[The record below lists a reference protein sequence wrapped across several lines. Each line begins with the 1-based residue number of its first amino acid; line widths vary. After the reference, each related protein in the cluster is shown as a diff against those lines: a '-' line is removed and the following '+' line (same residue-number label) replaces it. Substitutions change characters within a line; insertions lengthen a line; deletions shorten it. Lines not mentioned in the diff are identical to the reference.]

1 MFVRF
6 PSSQWRPGAQQRQL
20 PTGKQ
25 LRSRESHWRVWLW
38 IGAIKKNIFFATLS
52 CTRIFRNCGNLDL
65 FSSKSVELSFIWLS
79 EDRGLLPLYE
89 SIEAKSYLI
98 GGKIS
103 KSVLS
108 KVEWVDASIGL
119 QDNFFFSPLLSKT
132 PDRCAPW
139 SARHLNSRS
148 QNGDSEEM
156 VIVLMQARNPPPPRR
171 TRTPCWT
178 SPWTPPRTPSSR
190 GVPGWT
196 PPSGWLSTTTPSSS
210 PSNSITDWPG
220 VIWSAFY
227 TKFSFQVSP
236 LLAKLIKV
244 RTLFQMCTN
253 MCGLCLALF
262 CGQNF
267 EATSIDI
274 CVCQLRPSIPR
285 WVQNFLCVEASTEQV
300 DSAGG
305 GG

>member
-1 MFVRF
+1 M
-6 PSSQWRPGAQQRQL
+6 
-20 PTGKQ
+20 
-25 LRSRESHWRVWLW
+25 
-38 IGAIKKNIFFATLS
+38 KKNIFFATLS

-79 EDRGLLPLYE
+79 EDQGLLPLYE

-119 QDNFFFSPLLSKT
+119 QDIFFFSPWFSKT

-139 SARHLNSRS
+139 SDRHLNSRS

-156 VIVLMQARNPPPPRR
+156 VTVLMQARNPPPPRR

-236 LLAKLIKV
+236 SPGKINQSTHFVSNVHQHV
-244 RTLFQMCTN
+244 RALFSFVLWSKFWGDIN
-253 MCGLCLALF
+253 RYLCLPV
-262 CGQNF
+262 
-267 EATSIDI
+267 TS
-274 CVCQLRPSIPR
+274 QHSSL
-285 WVQNFLCVEASTEQV
+285 NFLCVLEASTEQV
-300 DSAGG
+300 DSAECRWRWLKFAGG
-305 GG
+305 LKLCKYYEMAVMWLLLIPFCWVSFF